1 MLLRTEGPASPF
13 SLWSSRSAPLAPR
26 SSPPSVLVEYR
37 ALPAALRHRTHTG
50 CRLTPRRAYPCRIC
64 AGTGLTPPTS
74 APRLGSRACHIRLHG
89 TNHRPDMWRT
99 TCMQRRRAGFGL
111 QCRIG
116 GRGSGCAGLQRGG
129 PSRAAADPSA
139 VVAPPPAF
147 EPPARCAASSTCV
160 LRCRSAAVHWRH
172 CRRSGVFKRCLECGD
187 IDSRAMRDT
196 ATSRSKPERLVACCH
211 RRCAS
216 SVGAL
221 CRSGDTC
228 D

>member
-139 VVAPPPAF
+139 VVALSCVRAASALRCVLHMCAAVPLGGCELPAL
-147 EPPARCAASSTCV
+147 PARRSLQSV
-160 LRCRSAAVHWRH
+160 LRVR
-172 CRRSGVFKRCLECGD
+172 
-187 IDSRAMRDT
+187 
-196 ATSRSKPERLVACCH
+196 
-211 RRCAS
+211 
-216 SVGAL
+216 
-221 CRSGDTC
+221 
-228 D
+228 